1 MAWRPSE
8 VVIYA
13 LTLKRL
19 TSSVILLVGEAL
31 TMACVWR
38 RELVVAS
45 MDIHTRAD
53 TTLPRILMWDLKG
66 QEKGRL
72 GGGPTMTGELPK

>member
-53 TTLPRILMWDLKG
+53 TIRPQILMWDLKNRRKVALAKG
-66 QEKGRL
+66 Q
-72 GGGPTMTGELPK
+72 P

>member
-38 RELVVAS
+38 RGLVVAS

-53 TTLPRILMWDLKG
+53 TILPQILMWDLKDRRKFALAKG
-66 QEKGRL
+66 QL
-72 GGGPTMTGELPK
+72 